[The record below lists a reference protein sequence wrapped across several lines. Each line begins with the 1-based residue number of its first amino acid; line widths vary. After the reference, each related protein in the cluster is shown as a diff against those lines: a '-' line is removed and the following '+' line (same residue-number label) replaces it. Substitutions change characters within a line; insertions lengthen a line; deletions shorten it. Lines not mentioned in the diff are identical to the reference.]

1 MDNFVNDVKH
11 AVRMFRK
18 SPGFTIAAIAALALG
33 IGANTAIFSVIN
45 TVLLKPL
52 TYPDPDR
59 IVLFEG
65 GGSIPKFKLWS
76 EQTSLF
82 QDVSAY
88 DFGGA
93 GINLT
98 GGAFPEQVRGS
109 HVTADYFRLFGAP
122 VERGRTFSAHEEE
135 PHGPHVVVISD
146 SLWRQHYGSDPN
158 IIGKNIDLGGVPYEV
173 IGIIGSGFHSDPAP
187 DLWLPFQFDMNTR
200 DQSNYFVVAGRL
212 KPGVTIAMANARLK
226 LATEAYRRKYPG
238 GVGPHTVFTVQP
250 LRDLIVSGVRTSL
263 LVLEA
268 AVFLVLLI
276 ACANVAN
283 LLLVRAT
290 GRKREIAIRAAVG
303 AGRARIVRQLLTE
316 SVLLS
321 IIGGALGLV
330 VGFFAMRGLLAV
342 NPGNI
347 PRIGHDGTAVTLDW
361 RVLLF
366 TFGVAIVTGILFGL
380 IPALHAS
387 RGDLSAALKESGG
400 RSGGGGFREN
410 KARSILVVT
419 EMALAIILLIGAA
432 LLIRSFAALNNVNP
446 GFDPQHVLTLRMSLT
461 GPKFENTAGVA
472 QLARQGTERLEAIP
486 GVIDAATSCALP
498 LQGGY
503 GLPINIVGK
512 PPAKGPYN
520 GGAGW
525 AKISPHYFDAFKI
538 PLIRGRFFNV
548 HDTAASAPVVIVNQ
562 ALAKQL
568 WPKSD
573 PLEDRIIIGR
583 GVGPE
588 FDSRPKQ
595 IVGIVGDVHDGGLNR
610 KPRPNMY
617 VPVSQ
622 VTDGETALIA
632 RIGPMNWIVRTRG
645 NPYALR
651 APIEKALRQASGGL
665 PVAHIETMDHIVVQ
679 STARQDF
686 NMLLLT
692 VFGGAALLLAA
703 IGIYGLMAY
712 SVQQRTQE
720 LGIRMALGA
729 QVGDVRN
736 LLLWQ
741 GM

>member
-1 MDNFVNDVKH
+1 

-76 EQTSLF
+76 EQTNLF

-366 TFGVAIVTGILFGL
+366 TFG
-380 IPALHAS
+380 
-387 RGDLSAALKESGG
+387 
-400 RSGGGGFREN
+400 
-410 KARSILVVT
+410 
-419 EMALAIILLIGAA
+419 
-432 LLIRSFAALNNVNP
+432 
-446 GFDPQHVLTLRMSLT
+446 
-461 GPKFENTAGVA
+461 
-472 QLARQGTERLEAIP
+472 
-486 GVIDAATSCALP
+486 
-498 LQGGY
+498 
-503 GLPINIVGK
+503 
-512 PPAKGPYN
+512 
-520 GGAGW
+520 
-525 AKISPHYFDAFKI
+525 
-538 PLIRGRFFNV
+538 
-548 HDTAASAPVVIVNQ
+548 
-562 ALAKQL
+562 
-568 WPKSD
+568 
-573 PLEDRIIIGR
+573 
-583 GVGPE
+583 
-588 FDSRPKQ
+588 
-595 IVGIVGDVHDGGLNR
+595 
-610 KPRPNMY
+610 
-617 VPVSQ
+617 
-622 VTDGETALIA
+622 
-632 RIGPMNWIVRTRG
+632 
-645 NPYALR
+645 
-651 APIEKALRQASGGL
+651 
-665 PVAHIETMDHIVVQ
+665 
-679 STARQDF
+679 
-686 NMLLLT
+686 
-692 VFGGAALLLAA
+692 
-703 IGIYGLMAY
+703 
-712 SVQQRTQE
+712 
-720 LGIRMALGA
+720 
-729 QVGDVRN
+729 
-736 LLLWQ
+736 
-741 GM
+741 

>member
-1 MDNFVNDVKH
+1 
-11 AVRMFRK
+11 
-18 SPGFTIAAIAALALG
+18 
-33 IGANTAIFSVIN
+33 
-45 TVLLKPL
+45 
-52 TYPDPDR
+52 
-59 IVLFEG
+59 
-65 GGSIPKFKLWS
+65 
-76 EQTSLF
+76 
-82 QDVSAY
+82 
-88 DFGGA
+88 
-93 GINLT
+93 
-98 GGAFPEQVRGS
+98 
-109 HVTADYFRLFGAP
+109 
-122 VERGRTFSAHEEE
+122 
-135 PHGPHVVVISD
+135 
-146 SLWRQHYGSDPN
+146 
-158 IIGKNIDLGGVPYEV
+158 
-173 IGIIGSGFHSDPAP
+173 
-187 DLWLPFQFDMNTR
+187 
-200 DQSNYFVVAGRL
+200 
-212 KPGVTIAMANARLK
+212 
-226 LATEAYRRKYPG
+226 
-238 GVGPHTVFTVQP
+238 VFTVQP

-432 LLIRSFAALNNVNP
+432 LLIRSFAALNDVNP
-446 GFDPQHVLTLRMSLT
+446 GFNPQHILTMRMSLT
-461 GPKFENTAGVA
+461 GPRFENTAGVA
-472 QLARQGTERLEAIP
+472 QLARQGTERLESIP

-525 AKISPHYFDAFKI
+525 AKISPYYFDAFKI

-651 APIEKALRQASGGL
+651 APIEKALRQTSGGL
-665 PVAHIETMDHIVVQ
+665 PVAHIETMD
-679 STARQDF
+679 
-686 NMLLLT
+686 
-692 VFGGAALLLAA
+692 
-703 IGIYGLMAY
+703 
-712 SVQQRTQE
+712 
-720 LGIRMALGA
+720 
-729 QVGDVRN
+729 
-736 LLLWQ
+736 
-741 GM
+741 